1 MTNQNIIKDFMNGA
15 ISGHTP
21 TRDIQNGY
29 YTFKGSTL
37 SIEGDKLINYNTII
51 AVREGNTIKLN
62 TNKYSTTTSKI
73 QNQIR
78 RQAVSSGLELIEIGE
93 LE

>member
-1 MTNQNIIKDFMNGA
+1 MKNQNIITNFLNGHT
-15 ISGHTP
+15 SGHTP
-21 TRDIQNGY
+21 LRDIQNGY

-73 QNQIR
+73 QNQIMA
-78 RQAVSSGLELIEIGE
+78 QAILNGLNVIKVGE